1 MHTYSMIHNY
11 IIPDQILL
19 AIHQPPLRNAAQ
31 INVNCKQNKK
41 ENTKKIYMYMYQE
54 IMYVLCSMVLS
65 PLGGR
70 TLGQRRRNAPRSRRR
85 KRR

>member
-1 MHTYSMIHNY
+1 
-11 IIPDQILL
+11 
-19 AIHQPPLRNAAQ
+19 
-31 INVNCKQNKK
+31 
-41 ENTKKIYMYMYQE
+41 MYQE

-85 KRR
+85 KRRWPAMPESHPKPSGVNKSKRNRDKIRVYFLFFCV